1 VLKLKFNTSSEQ
13 NTNCNFNMAQ
23 HMSRGDYYHSGVNRR
38 HRMQGGATPLERG
51 IADHLRE
58 IYPTPHMTKYDEY
71 GKETTGYK
79 LNRLENLVV
88 HDPNT
93 TSISNNPN
101 YPEFKVVMPI
111 LRDALAN
118 PQKYGIADKDG
129 RGYVQLDNDWGNSMV
144 RDAKQVLREDE
155 GYDNELLRTFR
166 GENPFPV
173 QPQIAQG
180 PPAPDNTP
188 EVNPGHPN
196 AGQSIQQRMDAI
208 KAEMRT
214 EGLVGNALEPE
225 QQRTI
230 NLIIEKQLTDE
241 ANLQSIAI
249 PEGIAHN
256 NANLLRHIQAE
267 KRRRGFQ
274 GP

>member
-1 VLKLKFNTSSEQ
+1 
-13 NTNCNFNMAQ
+13 
-23 HMSRGDYYHSGVNRR
+23 
-38 HRMQGGATPLERG
+38 MQGGATPLERG

-58 IYPTPHMTKYDEY
+58 VYGTPHMNKYDEY

-93 TSISNNPN
+93 TSISHNPN
-101 YPEFKVVMPI
+101 YPEFRVVMPI
-111 LRDALAN
+111 LRDALTN
-118 PQKYGIADKDG
+118 PQRYGIADENG
-129 RGYVQLDNDWGNSMV
+129 RGFVRLDNDWDNSMV
-144 RDAKQVLREDE
+144 RDARQVLREDE
-155 GYDNELLRTFR
+155 GYDNELMRTFR
-166 GENPFPV
+166 GEYPFPV

-180 PPAPDNTP
+180 PPAPNDTP
-188 EVNPGHPN
+188 EVTPGHAN
-196 AGQSIQQRMDAI
+196 AGQTIQQRMDAI

-214 EGLVGNALEPE
+214 EGLVGNALNPDE
-225 QQRTI
+225 QRI
-230 NLIIEKQLTDE
+230 VNLIIEKQLTDE
-241 ANLQSIAI
+241 ANLQSIPI

-256 NANLLRHIQAE
+256 NANLLRHIQTE